1 MTNVLIVNQHGDNR
15 GDEAA
20 LRGCID
26 GLDSRLPDAEFVVF
40 HQFFSP
46 ASKIDPGVPVEYFPL
61 KLPIVEAA
69 RFALAATLHRFGL
82 RWARALAGPTGR
94 RMIDAYDQA
103 DLVLS
108 APGGPYFG
116 DLYAGHE
123 IVHWFYAWLGSGR
136 GTPLVLA
143 APSAGPFRHRL
154 LNPIR
159 RRGFRMFDRVIV
171 REERSAEML
180 RCFMPGLDVEVT
192 ADAALQQQ
200 VSADDHPITDAV
212 DPADVATVVV
222 AVRDPGDDRRD
233 VHDRAVVAAV
243 NDLARRVPVSVH
255 FLPQLHGPRHQD
267 MPYLQGLAD
276 RIDAASVTVVSDEV
290 SSVAHRAL
298 IAAAD
303 LVVAGRYHPAVFSVS
318 SATPVVVLPYEH
330 KAHGLA
336 EAAGIGRWT
345 RDVADID
352 GPTLVDLVNDAWD
365 HRDEQR
371 AILSSTGPDL
381 AYLSARTSEMAARTV
396 AS

>member
-1 MTNVLIVNQHGDNR
+1 MTHVLIVNQHGDNR

-20 LRGCID
+20 LRGCIE
-26 GLDSRLPDAEFVVF
+26 GLSSRLPDARFTVL

-46 ASKIDPGVPVEYFPL
+46 ASKIDPGVPIDYFPL
-61 KLPIVEAA
+61 KLPLVEAA
-69 RFALAATLHRFGL
+69 RFAVAATLHRFGL
-82 RWARALAGPTGR
+82 RWARALAGPLGR
-94 RMIDAYDQA
+94 RMIDAYDDA
-103 DLVLS
+103 DLILS

-143 APSAGPFRHRL
+143 APSAGPFDHRL
-154 LNPIR
+154 LNPVR

-171 REERSAEML
+171 REDRSAEML
-180 RCFMPGLDVEVT
+180 RAFLPGLDVEVT
-192 ADAALQQQ
+192 ADAALQQR
-200 VSADDHPITDAV
+200 VTVDDHPIGATA
-212 DPADVATVVV
+212 ADDLATVVV
-222 AVRDPGDDRRD
+222 AVRDPGTDLRAGHDD
-233 VHDRAVVAAV
+233 AVVHAV
-243 NDLARRVPVSVH
+243 NQLAARTPLSVH

-276 RIDAASVTVVSDEV
+276 RIRADRVAVVTDDV
-290 SSVAHRAL
+290 SSTGHRAL

-345 RDVADID
+345 RDVADVD
-352 GPTLVDLVNDAWD
+352 ADSLTALVLDAWE

-371 AILSSTGPDL
+371 EILAATGPDL
-381 AYLSARTSEMAARTV
+381 AYLSARTSEVAAGTV
-396 AS
+396 VR

>member
-1 MTNVLIVNQHGDNR
+1 MTRVLIVNQHGDNR

-26 GLDSRLPDAEFVVF
+26 GLSARLPDARFTVL

-61 KLPIVEAA
+61 KLPLIEAG
-69 RFALAATLHRFGL
+69 RFAVAATLHRFGL
-82 RWARALAGPTGR
+82 RWARVLAGPVGR
-94 RMIDAYDQA
+94 RMIDAYDDA
-103 DLVLS
+103 DLILS

-143 APSAGPFRHRL
+143 APSAGPFHHRL
-154 LNPIR
+154 LNPVR

-171 REERSAEML
+171 REQRSADML
-180 RCFMPGLDVEVT
+180 AEFLPSLDVEVT
-192 ADAALQQQ
+192 ADAALQQR
-200 VSADDHPITDAV
+200 VSADEHPITAAV
-212 DPADVATVVV
+212 DDDISTVVV
-222 AVRDPGDDRRD
+222 AVRDPGPDRRD
-233 VHDRAVVAAV
+233 SHDEAVVAAV
-243 NDLARRVPVSVH
+243 NALAAEHSIAVH

-267 MPYLQGLAD
+267 MPYLQGLAA
-276 RIDAASVTVVSDEV
+276 RIDRASVTVVSDDV
-290 SSVAHRAL
+290 SSVGHRAL

-303 LVVAGRYHPAVFSVS
+303 LVVAGRYHPAVFAVS

-345 RDVADID
+345 RDVSEVDT
-352 GPTLVDLVNDAWD
+352 GSLVSLVLDAWQ
-365 HRDEQR
+365 HRAEQR
-371 AILSSTGPDL
+371 RILSSTGPDL
-381 AYLSARTSEMAARTV
+381 ALLSARTSEVAAATV
-396 AS
+396 RA